1 MFFFVSLYL
10 NEENNFV
17 NECVDVVV
25 CHFELSKQLKMDG
38 PVGRGRAR
46 S

>member
-17 NECVDVVV
+17 NECVDVVCCV
-25 CHFELSKQLKMDG
+25 FFVIIVNLTIIW
-38 PVGRGRAR
+38 RGY
-46 S
+46 

>member
-17 NECVDVVV
+17 NECVDVVCCV
-25 CHFELSKQLKMDG
+25 FFVKQLKMDG